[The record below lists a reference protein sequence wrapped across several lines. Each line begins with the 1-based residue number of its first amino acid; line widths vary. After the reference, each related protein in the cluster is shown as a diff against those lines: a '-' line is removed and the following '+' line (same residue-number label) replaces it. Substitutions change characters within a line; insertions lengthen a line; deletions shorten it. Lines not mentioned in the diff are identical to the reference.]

1 MGPEEQQPH
10 FVRRYTE
17 AGIDSICTRCFA
29 TVATVKKEADLG
41 RFEREHKCDPMKL
54 ERFEYVS
61 EPRDS
66 Q

>member
-1 MGPEEQQPH
+1 MGLEALPH
-10 FVRRYTE
+10 FVHRYTE
-17 AGIDSICTRCFA
+17 SGIDSICTRCYV
-29 TVATVKKEADLG
+29 TVATANREADLE